1 MLDLGNEVSS
11 TAHLGSHKVLDIRY
25 DVFDTDMLRIVH
37 PERPVALLGILCGK
51 LRSWPLFAEVD
62 RKRVFDLR
70 LFKRNRFDCDRCRR
84 RKHYEDICIE

>member
-1 MLDLGNEVSS
+1 MVVLRNEASPA
-11 TAHLGSHKVLDIRY
+11 AHLGSHKVLDIRY

-37 PERPVALLGILCGK
+37 PERPVALLGFLWGK
-51 LRSWPLFAEVD
+51 LRPWPLFAEVD

-84 RKHYEDICIE
+84 SKHYE